1 MKKPVVILILAVALL
16 ALGWQSTSAQVLA
29 PTPRDGVYDKIHYP
43 NRRVVPY
50 SFLREADV
58 MFARRVWRK
67 IDLREKINQPL
78 YYPTVPTNQRKNLI
92 TVLMDALL
100 TEQSI
105 RAYTTDLDDFRAE
118 MTSAEVANIGV
129 SRDSQQLQRPYPPY
143 DWYDTVLVTTF
154 DPTNVKT
161 FKIKEDWIFDKQRS
175 VLEPRI
181 IGLCPVMNVYDKNSG
196 EFRGFQ
202 DMYWLYFPEVR
213 KVIINEEVYNPYNF
227 SQRLTYDDVFMK
239 RQFSSLIY
247 KVDNTYDRR
256 IDQYVKGIDALL
268 EAEDIKTQLMDF
280 EHNLWEQ

>member
-1 MKKPVVILILAVALL
+1 MKKPAFIIIFAVVLL
-16 ALGWQSTSAQVLA
+16 ALGWQSSQAQVLS

-58 MFARRVWRK
+58 MFARRIWRK

-92 TVLMDALL
+92 TLLMDALL

-105 RAYTTDLDDFRAE
+105 KAYTTDLDDFRAE

-161 FKIKEDWIFDKQRS
+161 YKIKEDWIFDKQRS

-181 IGLCPVMNVYDKNSG
+181 IGICPVMNVYDKNTG

-213 KVIINEEVYNPYNF
+213 KVLINEEVYNPYNF
-227 SQRLTYDDVFMK
+227 GQRLTYDDVFMK

-256 IDQYVKGIDALL
+256 IDEYIKGIDALL
-268 EAEDIKTQLMDF
+268 EAEDIKTQLKDF

>member
-1 MKKPVVILILAVALL
+1 MKKPAFIIIFAVVLL
-16 ALGWQSTSAQVLA
+16 ALGWQSSQAQVLS

-58 MFARRVWRK
+58 MFARRIWRK

-105 RAYTTDLDDFRAE
+105 KAYTTDLDDFRAE

-161 FKIKEDWIFDKQRS
+161 YKIKEDWIFDKQRS

-181 IGLCPVMNVYDKNSG
+181 IGICPVMNVYDKNTG

-213 KVIINEEVYNPYNF
+213 KVLINEEVYNPYNF
-227 SQRLTYDDVFMK
+227 GQRLTYDDVFMK

-256 IDQYVKGIDALL
+256 IDEYIKGIDALL
-268 EAEDIKTQLMDF
+268 EAEDIKTQLKDF